1 MIDTKGTEDSTPD
14 EGNKPTHN
22 DSNNGT
28 TTSGNTD
35 APTSTAPVVST
46 VSSSVSIINKPVTST
61 TSGNPKDILRTHS
74 DKLVHAISVNLYNV
88 TDALYAKELIPQQ
101 TKEEVHVLG
110 VTNYEKSSKLV
121 NAIEGELKAKLNNP
135 E

>member
-35 APTSTAPVVST
+35 APTSSVPVVST
-46 VSSSVSIINKPVTST
+46 VSSSVTVITKPVTST
-61 TSGNPKDILRTHS
+61 TSGNTPSAILRMNYAT
-74 DKLVHAISVNLYNV
+74 LVDAITNSLQKV
-88 TDALYAKELIPQQ
+88 TDALYAKELIPPQ
-101 TKEEVHVLG
+101 TNQSMLVPAVD
-110 VTNYEKSSKLV
+110 NYTKAANLMNVIEK
-121 NAIEGELKAKLNNP
+121 
-135 E
+135 